1 MIQSMNNN
9 ITDTNI
15 LNRNIELKALREKL
29 KQYFAKNSKYN
40 LRQLSRILDK
50 NDAYLQQ
57 YLYRGT
63 PKFLPEEHRY
73 KLSTT
78 LQINI
83 NDLTPIWLQK
93 KINNYQNIIISN
105 IEKKENVKAKSINF
119 SKSLLNNLNIEK
131 KDNIYFYQTVT
142 INNKIVTT
150 LIDINIKDFVDQSLY
165 LLIDKNIFFL
175 AEIKLHQFDNKK
187 VIVRPFQQSFSSFHI
202 NKAQLNIY
210 GKALWQGCE
219 L

>member
-1 MIQSMNNN
+1 MSKNLINK
-9 ITDTNI
+9 
-15 LNRNIELKALREKL
+15 NIENRKIELEALRKKL
-29 KQYFAKNSKYN
+29 RQYFIKNNKFN

-63 PKFLPEEHRY
+63 PKVLPEEHRY
-73 KLSTT
+73 KLAAT
-78 LQINI
+78 LDIDINE
-83 NDLTPIWLQK
+83 LTPIWLQNN
-93 KINNYQNIIISN
+93 INNYENIIISN

-119 SKSLLNNLNIEK
+119 SKSLLNDLNIEK

-142 INNKIVTT
+142 IKNKIVTT
-150 LIDINIKDFVDQSLY
+150 LIDINIKYFVDQSLY

-175 AEIKLHQFDNKK
+175 AEIELHQFDNKK

-210 GKALWQGCE
+210 GKAIWQGCE
-219 L
+219 V